1 MNIKR
6 MMIEAGKVSMSAIV
20 GHKIGKMVR
29 DSIMESTQIYEMKGD
44 TIHFNRVPDGVN
56 PIRTKY
62 EALCNANS
70 EYLST
75 AMICGAGTYM
85 GLSKLEEVVSD
96 HFEKKRMKKVSEVVS
111 EEPTSETTSVTE
123 EVTEE

>member
-1 MNIKR
+1 MNIKKI
-6 MMIEAGKVSMSAIV
+6 MIEAGKISVSAVV
-20 GHKIGKMVR
+20 GHKLGKMVK
-29 DSIMESTQIYEMKGD
+29 DSIMESTQIYEMDGD
-44 TIHFNRVPDGVN
+44 IIRFNRIPDGVN
-56 PIRTKY
+56 PIRSEY

-75 AMICGAGTYM
+75 AMICGAGTYI

-96 HFEKKRMKKVSEVVS
+96 HFEKKQMKKFSEVVS
-111 EEPTSETTSVTE
+111 EETTSNNPVTE